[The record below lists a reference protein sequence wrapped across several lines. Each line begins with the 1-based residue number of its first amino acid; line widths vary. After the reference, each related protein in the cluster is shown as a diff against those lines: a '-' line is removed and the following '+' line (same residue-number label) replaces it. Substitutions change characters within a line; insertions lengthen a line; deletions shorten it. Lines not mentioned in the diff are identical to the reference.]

1 MKTSY
6 RYCAT
11 CKCLHDVA
19 NWPHQEEIAVEAKY
33 DPSATYDEY
42 LNGPKSGTFMRCKIC
57 GDMHDVYNW
66 PGNHMQEQYDLQSE
80 LGAPYFISD
89 NLEGLGGLNGIQS
102 MADGKFYTS
111 KAKLRAEYRARG
123 LTEMGNSKPA
133 PFKKPKPDRK
143 AIRDA
148 VKRATWQVEHEGATA
163 TAYRKRAKR
172 APSAFGPV
180 ANAGQK

>member
-1 MKTSY
+1 M
-6 RYCAT
+6 
-11 CKCLHDVA
+11 
-19 NWPHQEEIAVEAKY
+19 P
-33 DPSATYDEY
+33 
-42 LNGPKSGTFMRCKIC
+42 
-57 GDMHDVYNW
+57 
-66 PGNHMQEQYDLQSE
+66 EQYDLQSE

-89 NLEGLGGLNGIQS
+89 NLESLGGLNGIQS

-111 KAKLRAEYRARG
+111 KAELRAEYRARG

-163 TAYRKRAKR
+163 QNYRKRAKR
-172 APSAFGPV
+172 AASAFGPV
-180 ANAGQK
+180 AK

>member
-66 PGNHMQEQYDLQSE
+66 PGNHMPEQYDLQSE

-89 NLEGLGGLNGIQS
+89 NLESLGGLNGIQS

-163 TAYRKRAKR
+163 QNYRQRAKR
-172 APSAFGPV
+172 ADTAFGPV
-180 ANAGQK
+180 AKAAAK

>member
-66 PGNHMQEQYDLQSE
+66 PGNHMPEQYDLQSE

-89 NLEGLGGLNGIQS
+89 NLESLGGLNGIQS

-172 APSAFGPV
+172 ADTAFGPV
-180 ANAGQK
+180 AK